1 MPLDNLEQIIDLA
14 RSGSKQ
20 HLVAAWATDGHSLSA
35 IVRAVELGVADATVV
50 GDETEVERSC
60 RENNLTLK
68 GVKVIHQPDE
78 TSAMNEAVSL
88 INRQQCNL
96 LMKGNL
102 STDKYLRAILNKD
115 RGLMDHGSVL
125 SHATVMKITCYHKI
139 LIIGDVAIIPLPD
152 LKQKVAIANYL
163 INTAHA
169 LGIDQPKL
177 ALLAATEQVLPG
189 MPACIDAAVIS
200 KMAERGQIKGALV
213 DGPLSMDLS
222 INAESAKIKGIK
234 SKVAGDADCILFPNI
249 ESGNVFYKANA
260 QYGNSEQAAILVG
273 ARVPAVLSSRGDSA
287 TTKLYSLALA
297 AMLAH

>member
-102 STDKYLRAILNKD
+102 STDKYMRAILRKEN
-115 RGLMDHGSVL
+115 GLMDQGSVL
-125 SHATVMKITCYHKI
+125 SHVTVIRMANYHK
-139 LIIGDVAIIPLPD
+139 LLVIGDVAIIPLPD
-152 LKQKVAIANYL
+152 LKQKIAIANYL
-163 INTAHA
+163 IRTAHA
-169 LGIDQPKL
+169 LGLDNPKV
-177 ALLAATEQVLPG
+177 AVLAATEQVLPG
-189 MPACIDAAVIS
+189 MQACVDAALIS
-200 KMAERGQIKGALV
+200 KMAERGQLKGGVV
-213 DGPLSMDLS
+213 DGPLSMDLALS
-222 INAESAKIKGIK
+222 SESARIKGIK
-234 SKVAGDADCILFPNI
+234 SEVAGDADCILFPNI
-249 ESGNVFYKANA
+249 ESGNVFYKLNA
-260 QYGNSEQAAILVG
+260 MAGTGDQAAILVG
-273 ARVPAVLSSRGDSA
+273 ARAPAVLSSRGDNTS
-287 TTKLYSLALA
+287 TKLYSIALA
-297 AMLAH
+297 ASLAR